1 MFHRICCE
9 TESSHQTLVNHLEE
23 TNARFFFMVYDA
35 PGKHSIV
42 HSSVLPSTNILGV
55 NIEK

>member
-23 TNARFFFMVYDA
+23 SKARFFFMVYDA

-55 NIEK
+55 NIE